1 MSCFEVSVTRKT
13 PGVAV
18 TRNAVTRNAV
28 IVRDALQSAVIE
40 PIRIAADVA
49 RHRHEAFAARVC
61 RTSVGAS
68 INVYPDVV
76 WLTED
81 NDFSAYFEVRSNT
94 EWIVSY

>member
-18 TRNAVTRNAV
+18 TRNAVIAD

-61 RTSVGAS
+61 RTSVGAN
-68 INVYPDVV
+68 INVYPDAV

-94 EWIVSY
+94 EWVVSY

>member
-13 PGVAV
+13 PGV
-18 TRNAVTRNAV
+18 TVTRNAV
-28 IVRDALQSAVIE
+28 IADIVRDALQCAVIE
-40 PIRIAADVA
+40 PIRIAAEVA

-61 RTSVGAS
+61 RTSVGAN
-68 INVYPDVV
+68 INVYPDAV

-94 EWIVSY
+94 EWVVSY

>member
-18 TRNAVTRNAV
+18 TRNAVIAD
-28 IVRDALQSAVIE
+28 IVRDALQCAVIE
-40 PIRIAADVA
+40 PIRIAADVG

-68 INVYPDVV
+68 INVYPDAV

-94 EWIVSY
+94 EWVVSY

>member
-1 MSCFEVSVTRKT
+1 MNCLDVSVTRKM
-13 PGVAV
+13 PSVSV
-18 TRNAVTRNAV
+18 TRNDVIADIARNAV
-28 IVRDALQSAVIE
+28 QCAIIE

-49 RHRHEAFAARVC
+49 RHRQEAFAARVC

-68 INVYPDVV
+68 LNVFPDVV

-94 EWIVSY
+94 EWVITY

>member
-18 TRNAVTRNAV
+18 TRNAVIAD
-28 IVRDALQSAVIE
+28 IVRDALLSVVIE
-40 PIRIAADVA
+40 PIRIAAEVA

-68 INVYPDVV
+68 INVYPDAV

-94 EWIVSY
+94 EWVVSY

>member
-18 TRNAVTRNAV
+18 TRNAVIAV

-68 INVYPDVV
+68 INVYPDAV

-94 EWIVSY
+94 EWVVSY